1 MFRKLSNNKMYYS
14 IRYFILFISTLCI
27 SITTYAQS
35 FNMVGNCNVRDE
47 TWAMK
52 VLDDK
57 LYHSGFDSL
66 CGTPLKGMA
75 IWNDSTWYRL
85 GVGQSSVVEDW
96 DFYNNELVVVGG
108 FYLFGGKSLSKIARW
123 NGNDWFSVGMGVTGE
138 GSINHF
144 LNAIEVYKNELYV
157 GGKFREIDGKN
168 IQHIA
173 RWNGT
178 EWNAVG
184 SGVSA
189 SLPQV
194 DCMIE
199 YKGEL
204 YVGGNISVAGGRY
217 AYGIARWNGQTWNTL
232 KLGLNN
238 DALTMVVDTVKD
250 LLYIGGA
257 FNAANNSKVK
267 GSVVAWD
274 GTNWLQVGDPVK
286 YRFNSAVLALEMYH
300 GYLYAAGVSN
310 WKDTDTVLARWDG
323 QNWEPIVGFNGSIR
337 SLATYKDELFIG
349 GGFTRIG
356 NDSIPYLTRYY
367 SPDYVTVGIN
377 SEQKLTNNHIKIFP
391 NPTKDII
398 QIESQ
403 IPIMHYKITDLN
415 GRVVQEG
422 KMSTRSVSIDKLD
435 KAVYLIHFFDEEQRN
450 IGTEKFV
457 LE

>member
-1 MFRKLSNNKMYYS
+1 MYYT
-14 IRYFILFISTLCI
+14 IRSFILIISTLCL

-35 FNMVGNCNVRDE
+35 FNMVGKCNVRDE
-47 TWAMK
+47 TLAMK
-52 VLDDK
+52 VLEDK

-66 CGTPLKGMA
+66 CGEPIKGMA
-75 IWNDSTWYRL
+75 IWNGINWSKHISGYTNTIKTANIY
-85 GVGQSSVVEDW
+85 Q
-96 DFYNNELVVVGG
+96 NELYVMGS
-108 FYLFGGKSLSKIARW
+108 FYTFNAKPLSKITKWDGFNWQNVGLGITGDAT
-123 NGNDWFSVGMGVTGE
+123 FLHYLKTSV
-138 GSINHF
+138 
-144 LNAIEVYKNELYV
+144 VYKNELYV

-377 SEQKLTNNHIKIFP
+377 SEQKPTNNHIKIFP

-435 KAVYLIHFFDEEQRN
+435 KAVYLIHFFDDNQRN

>member
-1 MFRKLSNNKMYYS
+1 MKKLKG
-14 IRYFILFISTLCI
+14 FLFLFISTLCI

-35 FNMVGNCNVRDE
+35 FNIVGNCNVRDE
-47 TWAMK
+47 TLAMR
-52 VLDDK
+52 VLGDK

-66 CGTPLKGMA
+66 CGNPIKGTA
-75 IWNDSTWYRL
+75 IWNDSIWYRL
-85 GVGQSSVVEDW
+85 GIGQNGGVLAFEN
-96 DFYNNELVVVGG
+96 YNNELYVAGG
-108 FYLFGGKSLSKIARW
+108 FITMGGKPIVKIAKW
-123 NGNDWFSVGMGVTGE
+123 NGLDWASVGTGLW
-138 GSINHF
+138 GSGPGERIYS
-144 LNAIEVYKNELYV
+144 LMTYKNELYV
-157 GGKFREIDGKN
+157 GGKFLAIDNKN
-168 IQHIA
+168 IKHIA

-178 EWNAVG
+178 EWNPVG

-204 YVGGNISVAGGRY
+204 YVGGNINVAGGKY
-217 AYGIARWNGQTWNTL
+217 AYGIARWNGQSWNSL

-238 DALTMVVDTVKD
+238 DALTMVVDTVRD

-257 FNAANNSKVK
+257 FNAAINSNVK
-267 GSVVAWD
+267 GSVIAWD
-274 GTNWLQVGDPVK
+274 GTNWQQVGDHVK

-337 SLATYKDELFIG
+337 SLATYNDELYIG

-367 SPDYVTVGIN
+367 SPDYVSVGVNTEKN
-377 SEQKLTNNHIKIFP
+377 STKEDIKIFP

-398 QIESQ
+398 QIETK
-403 IPIMHYKITDLN
+403 IPIKQYKITDLK
-415 GRVVQEG
+415 GRVIQVGELNNNSINIQNLEKSFYLLHLFDQEQNHITS
-422 KMSTRSVSIDKLD
+422 K
-435 KAVYLIHFFDEEQRN
+435 
-450 IGTEKFV
+450 KFYIN
-457 LE
+457 